1 MNFVFSWSYFFTFV
15 GGMLI
20 VYWLVFVIAVWLK
33 GFLSD
38 QRVSNLFG
46 TASGMRGYLLGA
58 ATGAVTPFCSCTTI
72 PLFAG
77 MIESDIKPGYA
88 MSFLIAS
95 PTLNPPA
102 ILLFW
107 ALFGGQ
113 LTLIYVGVCFM
124 IAVAG
129 GLFLGTRDL
138 DNELIEF
145 LYIPDVPTPFQFG
158 EVSKQY
164 LLFLRS
170 LGPIL
175 LLAAAGAAWLQGW
188 APSPELL
195 TSIVNHENIMLPGAV
210 GLGGVI
216 YADIGFLIP
225 IGHLLLDKGLSA
237 GVVFAFMMAA
247 SGVGLPSLLLLSRL
261 FSKKLMAM
269 YIATLFIL
277 FTLGGWLVSLWI

>member
-1 MNFVFSWSYFFTFV
+1 MSTFSWTYFFTFI
-15 GGMLI
+15 GGMLV
-20 VYWLVFVIAVWLK
+20 VYWMVFVIAVWLK

-38 QRVSNLFG
+38 QRVSNWLG
-46 TASGMRGYLLGA
+46 SGPSVKGYFMGA
-58 ATGAVTPFCSCTTI
+58 ATGAITPFCSCTTI

-77 MIESDIKPGYA
+77 MIESDIRPGYA

-113 LTLIYVGVCFM
+113 LALVYIGVCFM

-129 GLFLGTRDL
+129 GMFLGTRNL
-138 DNELIEF
+138 DNQLIEF
-145 LYIPDVPTPFQFG
+145 LYIPVGPAPFHIG
-158 EVSKQY
+158 EVSRQY
-164 LLFLRS
+164 LIFLRS

-188 APSPELL
+188 APSSELVA
-195 TSIVNHENIMLPGAV
+195 TVVNHENIILPGAV
-210 GLGGVI
+210 GLGGII

-225 IGHLLLDKGLSA
+225 IGHLLLGKGLSA

-269 YIATLFIL
+269 YIATLFTL

>member
-1 MNFVFSWSYFFTFV
+1 MSLTFSWPYFFTFI

-20 VYWLVFVIAVWLK
+20 IYWMVFVVAVWLK
-33 GFLSD
+33 GYLND
-38 QRVSNLFG
+38 QRVTHWFG
-46 TASGMRGYLLGA
+46 STSGMRGYFLGA

-107 ALFGGQ
+107 VLFGGQ
-113 LTLIYVGVCFM
+113 LTLVYVGVCFM

-129 GLFLGTRDL
+129 GMFLGTRDL
-138 DNELIEF
+138 ENELIEF
-145 LYIPDVPTPFQFG
+145 LYIPDGPAPFKFG
-158 EVSKQY
+158 EVSRQY

-175 LLAAAGAAWLQGW
+175 VLAGAGAAWLQGW
-188 APSPELL
+188 APSSELVA
-195 TSIVNHENIMLPGAV
+195 TVVNHENIMLPGAV
-210 GLGGVI
+210 GLGGII

-261 FSKKLMAM
+261 FSKRLLAI
-269 YIATLFIL
+269 YIATLFTL